1 VGQPPLSHSLTQAGR
16 QTARQYISETL
27 QLALTVTR
35 LYCDRPPALSA
46 PPQTLCCC
54 PCRQGP
60 SPPRVLLPGAGLGRL
75 CVEVAAAG
83 FEAQGN
89 EFSYFMLITAAFML
103 NATACAEQW
112 TVHPWVHLTCNNLS
126 DADQLR
132 GVAVPDV
139 VPGEV
144 VPPGMLSM
152 CAGDFAVRRRA
163 VGLGPLCD
171 SQPASWGVC
180 GDSRHNTGFRGR
192 PRHAAESA
200 ETAAHSHN
208 P

>member
-1 VGQPPLSHSLTQAGR
+1 MLLPL
-16 QTARQYISETL
+16 
-27 QLALTVTR
+27 
-35 LYCDRPPALSA
+35 
-46 PPQTLCCC
+46 
-54 PCRQGP
+54 CRQEP

-112 TVHPWVHLTCNNLS
+112 TIHPWVHLTCNNLS

-139 VPGEV
+139 VPCQV
-144 VPPGMLSM
+144 VPPGTLSM
-152 CAGDFAVRRRA
+152 CAGDFAVRHNKA
-163 VGLGPLCD
+163 VRLGMCH
-171 SQPASWGVC
+171 SQPASQPAPGCLWQQPAQLVSFKACIYGCATLRCSDCCSHAPDWPTARVTAL
-180 GDSRHNTGFRGR
+180 GGAWQGF
-192 PRHAAESA
+192 
-200 ETAAHSHN
+200 
-208 P
+208 